1 MSINWTLLTASLES
15 HARQVMF
22 SEASLPSTTIFLT
35 GLAPFLSGFITVCS
49 MYLLGCILPP
59 NLYSSG

>member
-1 MSINWTLLTASLES
+1 
-15 HARQVMF
+15 
-22 SEASLPSTTIFLT
+22 LT